1 MDIESIILQ
10 EKKPLS
16 DDDIKHILGS
26 DCKILEYKDLLKYRN
41 INEILSK
48 DRDYFVLLY
57 ELKASSGHWTTV
69 LKYNNTL
76 EHFDPYGIKPDGE
89 LNWIGASI
97 RKRLHEQFPY
107 LSKLFNESNMNVIY
121 NHTRFQ
127 SYNTVISTCGAHVA
141 HRIYRFIHNNFDLD
155 DYTNYMNHI
164 RNEYKLSYDE
174 VVSEFVLSFQ
184 L

>member
-1 MDIESIILQ
+1 MEDLITQ
-10 EKKPLS
+10 EQKPLS
-16 DDDIKHILGS
+16 DDDIKHILGN

-41 INEILSK
+41 INDILPN

-57 ELKASSGHWTTV
+57 EIQISSGHWTTV
-69 LKYNNTL
+69 LNYNNTL

-89 LNWIGASI
+89 LHWIGTYT

-127 SYNTVISTCGAHVA
+127 SYNALISTCGAHVT

-155 DYTNYMNHI
+155 DYTNYMNHLKT
-164 RNEYKLSYDE
+164 EYKLSYDE
-174 VVSEFVLSFQ
+174 IVSEFVLSFN